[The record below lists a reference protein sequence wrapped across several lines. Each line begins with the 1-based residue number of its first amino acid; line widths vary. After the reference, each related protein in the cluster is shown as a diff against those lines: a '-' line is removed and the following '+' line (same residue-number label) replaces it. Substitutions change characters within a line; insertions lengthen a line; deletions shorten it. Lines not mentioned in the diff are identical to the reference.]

1 MSRMMSPPIV
11 SDSWLGR
18 GFLRPVLPLHSKEPV
33 LEQPERERERDW
45 ERRRKGNEKQHTRG
59 AAHFSPLSPFPS
71 QIRKKFSSPKKKVS
85 DNNQK

>member
-33 LEQPERERERDW
+33 LEQPERERERLGKK
-45 ERRRKGNEKQHTRG
+45 EEGKRKTTYPWSSPF
-59 AAHFSPLSPFPS
+59 FSPLPFPLPG
-71 QIRKKFSSPKKKVS
+71 QKKVLAAEKKVS